1 VGTQQKKVECKHS
14 INNLTQENTRRGSS
28 FKKKPYLQKVRRKI
42 LSDNT
47 QIQTKTQF
55 ISLVKKITNSSILT
69 YHRRQQPIKRKIKT
83 PRCVER

>member
-14 INNLTQENTRRGSS
+14 INHLTQENTL
-28 FKKKPYLQKVRRKI
+28 FIKKKRYLQKVRRKI

-47 QIQTKTQF
+47 QIQTITQF